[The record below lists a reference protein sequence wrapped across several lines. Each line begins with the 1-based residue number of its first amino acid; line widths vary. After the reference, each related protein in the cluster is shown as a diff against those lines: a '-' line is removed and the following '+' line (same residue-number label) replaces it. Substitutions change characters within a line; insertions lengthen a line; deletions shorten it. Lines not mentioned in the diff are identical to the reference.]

1 MKKNLFLS
9 IFMMLFFVSGFA
21 QTKVNSKNKKK
32 NQTISCVEK
41 PSKET
46 IALREKH
53 ANFLKNSPYKITK
66 TYSKKESLALG
77 LPPNK
82 YYEQNWELTMNPET
96 GRPDTD
102 KLEALRKQL
111 EADKAN
117 GPQNRNPGDLAN
129 NPWIERGPTNVGGR
143 TRAVMFDPNDLTNET
158 AYAGGVS
165 GGLWKNTNIS
175 NPLSVWTRV
184 GIPENLSISCITVDP
199 NNSQLWY
206 VGTGESYVGG
216 DANGNGLWKSA
227 DGGATWNNVFGGI
240 SGATS
245 FNSASNITVTS
256 PASIAGNYL
265 FVEAAPAFSG
275 DTVPNITTPIV
286 GEAVF
291 QNDIPALAT
300 ATVCDPFPNPSS
312 LSGKI
317 ALIKRGNC
325 TFVSKVRAAQ
335 AAGAI
340 AVIIINNVAGFP
352 IQLGGPDPLIT
363 ITAGMMSKADGDLLL
378 AEAANGPVNITINPS
393 DGSFTGNMVPGA
405 QHINDVKIRN
415 NGGVSEIYV
424 AVGDTSYGP
433 ANIPTYMGGD
443 SIGLYKS
450 VNNGLSW
457 TQLALPLT
465 TNGKKHAINDIEFGS
480 DNKIYIATTESRIWS
495 DGGGKVFSS
504 TDGVAFTEKFAV
516 PSGSRTQIA
525 VSKTAPG
532 KVYVIAELNQPAA
545 PAAQII
551 ETKIFKTTDDFATTT
566 VLTQPTSVGAEA
578 RLTTYGFTGQQ
589 AGYDLLFEVNPSNDD
604 KLFAGGINL
613 YDTADGGTTWTQKSN
628 WTGATFQDVHSDQH
642 VATHSKNDATKML
655 FGNDGGVY
663 YSNDGGV
670 TITSRNAGFN
680 VTQFYSLGV
689 APTTNGMSGE
699 NFVAGAQDNGSQM
712 FLNASPGLNTTV
724 EVQGGDGAFSM
735 MDQDGVDKYRIT
747 NYVYNNTIRLFN
759 YTTNALRSINTESGT
774 TGDNG
779 AFISPM
785 ALDSKLDILYSDYT
799 KTSNNRVRRYKGIKT
814 GAIQKAPLANT
825 LLNSAATALMVSPFP
840 ATATSTSTLLIG
852 TRGGRLLKV
861 INADTGTT
869 LATDPLIVW
878 SNLTGAGFAGSVSD
892 VEYGATENDIFV
904 TFHNYNVVSV
914 FYSADGGAT
923 WQNKEGNL
931 PDMPVKCIL
940 QNPLLPNEVIIG
952 TDLGVWGT
960 TNFNDAAPIWTR
972 SDNGMQN
979 VRVTDMDL
987 RNDNVVFATT
997 YGRGVFSGAFTN
1009 PLANAAF
1016 TKENKNVSMSPNP
1029 ATNQFNLNI
1038 KDYVGKVNI
1047 QIVDVNGNLVKT
1059 IADDNFNNQKSI
1071 DVNGLSTGIYVV
1083 KVTGNN
1089 LNFTDKLI
1097 KN

>member
-1 MKKNLFLS
+1 MKKNLLLS
-9 IFMMLFFVSGFA
+9 IFLIVLFNSGFA
-21 QTKVNSKNKKK
+21 QSKVNLKIKK
-32 NQTISCVEK
+32 NNQNTTCVEK
-41 PSKET
+41 PSQEI

-53 ANFLKNSPYKITK
+53 AKFLKNSQYKITK
-66 TYSKKESLALG
+66 TYSKNESFALG

-82 YYEQNWELTMNPET
+82 YYEENWELTMNPVT

-102 KLEALRKQL
+102 KLEALRKKL
-111 EADKAN
+111 ESEKLM
-117 GPQNRNPGDLAN
+117 GSQNRNPGDLAN

-143 TRAVMFDPNDLTNET
+143 TRAVMFDPNDPTNET
-158 AYAGGVS
+158 AIAGGVT

-175 NPLSVWTRV
+175 SATSVWVRLSL
-184 GIPENLSISCITVDP
+184 PENLAVSCITVDP

-216 DANGNGLWKSA
+216 DANGNGLWKSI
-227 DGGATWNNVFGGI
+227 DGGTTWNNTFGGI
-240 SGATS
+240 SGATF
-245 FNSASNITVTS
+245 FNSASNFTVNS
-256 PASIAGNYL
+256 PAGIAGNYM
-265 FVEAAPAFSG
+265 FVEAPSAFSVNV
-275 DTVPNITTPIV
+275 VPRITTAITA
-286 GEAVF
+286 EAVF
-291 QNDIPALAT
+291 QNDLPALAT
-300 ATVCDPFPNPSS
+300 ATACDPFPNPSS

-325 TFVSKVRAAQ
+325 TFVSKVLAAQ

-340 AVIIINNVAGFP
+340 ACVILNQNTDLPFG
-352 IQLGGPDPLIT
+352 LGGTDATIT
-363 ITAGMMSKADGDLLL
+363 IPAGMISKVDGDILL
-378 AEAANGPVNITINPS
+378 AALANGPVNLSLNPS
-393 DGSFTGNMVPGA
+393 NGTFTGNMVPGV

-415 NGGVSEIYV
+415 NGGNSEIYV
-424 AVGDTSYGP
+424 AVGDTSYG
-433 ANIPTYMGGD
+433 AAGTATYLGGN

-450 VNNGLSW
+450 TNNGLTW
-457 TQLALPLT
+457 TQLTLPLT
-465 TNGKKHAINDIEFGS
+465 SDNKKHAINDIEFGS
-480 DNKIYIATTESRIWS
+480 DNKIYVSTTNSRIWG

-504 TDGVAFTEKFAV
+504 TDGISFTEKFNV
-516 PSGSRTQIA
+516 PNASRTQIA
-525 VSKTAPG
+525 VSKTNPG
-532 KVYVIAELNQPAA
+532 KVYVITELNQPAA
-545 PAAQII
+545 PAAAII
-551 ETKIFKTTDDFATTT
+551 ETKIFKTIDDFVTNT
-566 VLTQPTSVGAEA
+566 VLTDPSNNAAET

-589 AGYDLLFEVNPSNDD
+589 AGYDLLFELNPINDE
-604 KLFAGGINL
+604 KLFTGGINL
-613 YDTADGGTTWTQKSN
+613 HDTADGGTTWTQKSN
-628 WTGATFQDVHSDQH
+628 WTGSPLQDVHSDQH

-663 YSNDGGV
+663 YSSDGGV
-670 TITSRNAGFN
+670 TITQRNAGFN
-680 VTQFYSLGV
+680 VTQFYSIGV
-689 APTTNGMSGE
+689 SPTTNGLLGD

-712 FLNASPGLNTTV
+712 FLNTSLGQSV
-724 EVQGGDGAFSM
+724 SEEVQGGDGAFSM
-735 MDQDGVDKYRIT
+735 MDQDGLDKYRVT

-759 YTTNALRSINTESGT
+759 YTTNASRNINTESGT

-785 ALDSKLDILYSDYT
+785 ALDSRLDILYSDYT
-799 KTSNNRVRRYKGIKT
+799 KTTNNRVRRYKNLKAGVV
-814 GAIQKAPLANT
+814 QKAPLSNT

-840 ATATSTSTLLIG
+840 ATSESTSTLLIG

-861 INADTGTT
+861 TNADKGTT
-869 LATDPLIVW
+869 TATDPLIVW

-960 TNFNDAAPIWTR
+960 SNFNDAAPVWSR

-987 RNDNVVFATT
+987 RNDNVVFAAT
-997 YGRGVFSGAFTN
+997 YGRGIFSGSFSN
-1009 PLANAAF
+1009 PLSNTIF
-1016 TKENKNVSMSPNP
+1016 SKENDNVSIYPNP
-1029 ATNQFNLNI
+1029 AKNQFNLYI
-1038 KDYVGKVNI
+1038 KDFTGKVNI
-1047 QIVDVNGNLVKT
+1047 QIIDINGKQINN
-1059 IADDNFNNQKSI
+1059 IDENNFNNQKSI
-1071 DVNGLSTGIYVV
+1071 DISNLQSGIYILKIVGE
-1083 KVTGNN
+1083 KVNYSQ
-1089 LNFTDKLI
+1089 KLI

>member
-9 IFMMLFFVSGFA
+9 IILMIFFVSGFA

-32 NQTISCVEK
+32 NQTNTCVEK

-53 ANFLKNSPYKITK
+53 ANFLKSSPFRITK
-66 TYSKKESLALG
+66 TYSKKESLAMG

-111 EADKAN
+111 EAEKTN

-165 GGLWKNTNIS
+165 GGLWKNINIS
-175 NPLSVWTRV
+175 NPASIWTRV
-184 GIPENLSISCITVDP
+184 GIPENLAISCITVDP

-216 DANGNGLWKSA
+216 DANGNGLWKST
-227 DGGATWNNVFGGI
+227 DGGTTWNNIFGGI
-240 SGATS
+240 SGATF
-245 FNSASNITVTS
+245 FNSASNFTVNS
-256 PASIAGNYL
+256 PPGIAGNYL
-265 FVEAAPAFSG
+265 FVEAPSAFSVG
-275 DTVPNITTPIV
+275 SAPRITTPITN
-286 GEAVF
+286 EAVF
-291 QNDIPALAT
+291 QNDLPANTA
-300 ATVCDPFPNPSS
+300 ATVCDLFPNPSS

-325 TFVSKVRAAQ
+325 TFVSKVLAAQ

-340 AVIIINNVAGFP
+340 ACVIMNQNTDLPFG
-352 IQLGGPDPLIT
+352 LGGTDAGILIP
-363 ITAGMMSKADGDLLL
+363 AGMISKTDGDILL
-378 AEAANGPVNITINPS
+378 AALANGPVNISLNPS
-393 DGSFTGNMVPGA
+393 DGSFTGNMVPGV

-415 NGGVSEIYV
+415 VSGNSEIYV
-424 AVGDTSYGP
+424 AVGDTSYG
-433 ANIPTYMGGD
+433 AAGTATYLGGD

-450 VNNGLSW
+450 MNNGLTW
-457 TQLALPLT
+457 TQLTLPLT
-465 TNGKKHAINDIEFGS
+465 TDGKKHAINDIEFGS
-480 DNKIYIATTESRIWS
+480 DNKIYIATTESRIWG

-504 TDGVAFTEKFAV
+504 TDGIAFTEKFAV
-516 PSGSRTQIA
+516 PNGSRTQIA
-525 VSKTAPG
+525 ASKTTPG
-532 KVYVIAELNQPAA
+532 KVYIVAELNQPAA
-545 PAAQII
+545 PAAAIV
-551 ETKIFKTTDDFATTT
+551 ETKIFKTTDDFVSTT
-566 VLTQPTSVGAEA
+566 VLTQPSSVGGEA

-589 AGYDLLFEVNPSNDD
+589 AGYDLLFEINPSNDD

-642 VATHSKNDATKML
+642 VAVHSKNDATKML

-670 TITSRNAGFN
+670 TVTSRNAGFN

-689 APTTNGMSGE
+689 APTTNGMPGD

-712 FLNASPGLNTTV
+712 FLNAPSGLSPSE

-735 MDQDGVDKYRIT
+735 MDQDGVDRYRVT
-747 NYVYNNTIRLFN
+747 NYVYNNTIRLYN
-759 YTTNALRSINTESGT
+759 YTTSALRSINTESGT

-785 ALDSKLDILYSDYT
+785 ALDSRLDILYSDYT
-799 KTSNNRVRRYKGIKT
+799 KTTNNRVRRYKNLKT
-814 GAIQKAPLANT
+814 GGIQKAPLSNA

-840 ATATSTSTLLIG
+840 ATAASTSTLLIG

-861 INADTGTT
+861 INADKGTT

-960 TNFNDAAPIWTR
+960 TNFNDAAPVWTR

-987 RNDNVVFATT
+987 RNDNVVFAAT
-997 YGRGVFSGAFTN
+997 YGRGVFSGAFSN
-1009 PLANAAF
+1009 PLSNAAF

-1029 ATNQFNLNI
+1029 ATNMFNLDI
-1038 KDYVGKVNI
+1038 KDYAGKVNI
-1047 QIVDVNGNLVKT
+1047 QIVDVNGKLIKT
-1059 IADDNFNNQKSI
+1059 ITDENFNNQKSI

-1089 LNFTDKLI
+1089 LNFIDKLI

>member
-1 MKKNLFLS
+1 M
-9 IFMMLFFVSGFA
+9 IFFVSGFA

-32 NQTISCVEK
+32 NQVITCVEK

-46 IALREKH
+46 IALRQKH
-53 ANFLKNSPYKITK
+53 ANFLKNSPYRITK
-66 TYSKKESLALG
+66 TYSKKESLAMG

-111 EADKAN
+111 ESEKTNA
-117 GPQNRNPGDLAN
+117 PQNRNPGDLAN

-143 TRAVMFDPNDLTNET
+143 TRAVMFDPNDSTNET
-158 AYAGGVS
+158 AFAGGVS

-175 NPLSVWTRV
+175 NPTSIWTRV
-184 GIPENLSISCITVDP
+184 GIPENLAISCITVDP

-206 VGTGESYVGG
+206 VGTGESYVSG
-216 DANGNGLWKSA
+216 DVNGNGLWKST
-227 DGGATWNNVFGGI
+227 DGGATWNNIFGGI
-240 SGATS
+240 SGATI
-245 FNSASNITVTS
+245 FNSASNFTVNS
-256 PASIAGNYL
+256 PAGIAGNYL
-265 FVEAAPAFSG
+265 FVEAPSAFSVG
-275 DTVPNITTPIV
+275 SAPRITTAITN
-286 GEAVF
+286 EAVF
-291 QNDIPALAT
+291 QNDLPANTA
-300 ATVCDPFPNPSS
+300 ATVCDPFPNPAS

-325 TFVSKVRAAQ
+325 TFVSKVLAAQ

-340 AVIIINNVAGFP
+340 ACVIMNQNTDLPFG
-352 IQLGGPDPLIT
+352 LGGTDAGVLIP
-363 ITAGMMSKADGDLLL
+363 AGMISKIDGDILL
-378 AEAANGPVNITINPS
+378 AALANGPVNITLNPS
-393 DGSFTGNMVPGA
+393 NGSFTGNLVPGV

-415 NGGVSEIYV
+415 VGGNSEIYV
-424 AVGDTSYGP
+424 AVGDTSYG
-433 ANIPTYMGGD
+433 AAGTATYLGGD

-450 VNNGLSW
+450 TNNGLTW
-457 TQLALPLT
+457 TQLTLPLT
-465 TNGKKHAINDIEFGS
+465 TDGKKHAINDIEFGS
-480 DNKIYIATTESRIWS
+480 DNKIYIATTESRIWG
-495 DGGGKVFSS
+495 DGGGRVFSS
-504 TDGVAFTEKFAV
+504 TDGISFTEKFAV
-516 PSGSRTQIA
+516 PNGSRTQIA
-525 VSKTAPG
+525 VSKTTLG
-532 KVYVIAELNQPAA
+532 KVYIVAELNQPAT
-545 PAAQII
+545 PAAAIV
-551 ETKIFKTTDDFATTT
+551 ETKIFKTTDDFVSTT
-566 VLTQPTSVGAEA
+566 VLAQPTSVGAEA
-578 RLTTYGFTGQQ
+578 RLITYGFTGQQ
-589 AGYDLLFEVNPSNDD
+589 AGYDLLFEINPSNDD

-642 VATHSKNDATKML
+642 VAAHSKNDATKML

-670 TITSRNAGFN
+670 TVTSRNAGFN

-689 APTTNGMSGE
+689 APTTNGMSGD
-699 NFVAGAQDNGSQM
+699 NFIAGAQDNGSQM
-712 FLNASPGLNTTV
+712 FLNVSAGQNSST

-735 MDQDGVDKYRIT
+735 MDQDGVDQYRVT

-759 YTTNALRSINTESGT
+759 YLTGSTRNINTET
-774 TGDNG
+774 TGSTNADNG
-779 AFISPM
+779 AFIAPM
-785 ALDSKLDILYSDYT
+785 ALDSKLDILYSDYS
-799 KTSNNRVRRYKGIKT
+799 KAANFRVRRYKNIKAT
-814 GAIQKAPLANT
+814 SQKAALTDP
-825 LLNSAATALMVSPFP
+825 LLNTAPTAFAVSKFP
-840 ATATSTSTLLIG
+840 ATLASSSTVLVG
-852 TRGGRLLKV
+852 TRGGRLLKMS
-861 INADTGTT
+861 NADIAGTVT
-869 LATDPLIVW
+869 APLFPTW
-878 SNLTGAGFAGSVSD
+878 SNLTGSLFAGSVSD

-960 TNFNDAAPIWTR
+960 SNFNDVAPVWTR

-987 RNDNVVFATT
+987 RNDNVVFAAT
-997 YGRGVFSGAFTN
+997 YGRGVFSGAFSN
-1009 PLANAAF
+1009 PLSNAAF

-1029 ATNQFNLNI
+1029 ATNQFNLNV

-1047 QIVDVNGNLVKT
+1047 QIVDVNGKLVKT

-1071 DVNGLSTGIYVV
+1071 DLNGLSTGIYVV

-1097 KN
+1097 VN

>member
-9 IFMMLFFVSGFA
+9 IILMIFFVSGFT
-21 QTKVNSKNKKK
+21 QTKVNSKNKRK
-32 NQTISCVEK
+32 NLIVTCVEK
-41 PSKET
+41 PSKE
-46 IALREKH
+46 INALREKH

-66 TYSKKESLALG
+66 TYSKKESLAMG

-111 EADKAN
+111 EAEKTN
-117 GPQNRNPGDLAN
+117 GPQNRNPGDLAD
-129 NPWIERGPTNVGGR
+129 NPWIERGPINVGGR

-175 NPLSVWTRV
+175 NPASVWTRV
-184 GIPENLSISCITVDP
+184 GIPENLAISCITVDP

-216 DANGNGLWKSA
+216 DANGNGLWKST
-227 DGGATWNNVFGGI
+227 DGGATWNNIFGGI
-240 SGATS
+240 SGPTF
-245 FNSASNITVTS
+245 FNSASNFTVNS
-256 PASIAGNYL
+256 PAGIAGNYL
-265 FVEAAPAFSG
+265 FVEAPSAFSVNA
-275 DTVPNITTPIV
+275 VPRITTAITA
-286 GEAVF
+286 EAVF
-291 QNDIPALAT
+291 QNDLPVNTA
-300 ATVCDPFPNPSS
+300 ATVCDPFPNPAS

-325 TFVSKVRAAQ
+325 TFVSKVLAAQ

-340 AVIIINNVAGFP
+340 ACVIMNQNTDLPFG
-352 IQLGGPDPLIT
+352 LGGTDAT
-363 ITAGMMSKADGDLLL
+363 IAIPAGMISKVDGDMLL
-378 AEAANGPVNITINPS
+378 AALANGPVNLSLNPS
-393 DGSFTGNMVPGA
+393 DGTFTGNMVPGV

-415 NGGVSEIYV
+415 NGGNSEIYV
-424 AVGDTSYGP
+424 AVGDTSYG
-433 ANIPTYMGGD
+433 AAGTATFLGGD

-450 VNNGLSW
+450 INNGLTW

-465 TNGKKHAINDIEFGS
+465 LDNKKHAINDIEFGS
-480 DNKIYIATTESRIWS
+480 DNKIYIASSESRIWG

-504 TDGVAFTEKFAV
+504 TDGIAFTEKFAI
-516 PSGSRTQIA
+516 PNGSRTQIA
-525 VSKTAPG
+525 VSKTTPG
-532 KVYVIAELNQPAA
+532 KVYVVAELNQPAA
-545 PAAQII
+545 PAAAIV
-551 ETKIFKTTDDFATTT
+551 ETKIFKTTDDFTTTT

-578 RLTTYGFTGQQ
+578 RLITYGFTGQQ

-628 WTGATFQDVHSDQH
+628 WTAATFQDVHSDQH

-689 APTTNGMSGE
+689 APTTNGMPGD

-712 FLNASPGLNTTV
+712 FLNAPSGQSPSE

-735 MDQDGVDKYRIT
+735 IDQDGVDRYRVT
-747 NYVYNNTIRLFN
+747 NYVYNNTIRLYN
-759 YTTNALRSINTESGT
+759 YTTSALRSINTESGT

-785 ALDSKLDILYSDYT
+785 ALDSRLDILYSDYT
-799 KTSNNRVRRYKGIKT
+799 KTTNNRVRRYKNLKIG
-814 GAIQKAPLANT
+814 GIQKAPLSNA

-840 ATATSTSTLLIG
+840 ATAASTSTLLIG

-861 INADTGTT
+861 INADKGTT

-960 TNFNDAAPIWTR
+960 TNFNDAAPVWTR

-987 RNDNVVFATT
+987 RNDNVVFAAT
-997 YGRGVFSGAFTN
+997 YGRGVFSGAFSN
-1009 PLANAAF
+1009 PLSNAAF

-1047 QIVDVNGNLVKT
+1047 QIVDVNGKLIKT

-1071 DVNGLSTGIYVV
+1071 DLNGLSTGIYVV